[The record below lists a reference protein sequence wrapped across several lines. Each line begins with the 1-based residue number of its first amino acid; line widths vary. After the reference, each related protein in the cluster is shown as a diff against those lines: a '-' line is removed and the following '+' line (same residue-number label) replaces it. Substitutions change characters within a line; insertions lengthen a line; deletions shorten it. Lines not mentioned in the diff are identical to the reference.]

1 MARIVLL
8 GATGYT
14 GRLIAERLAG
24 GPTELVIAGRST
36 QALTALADDL
46 GGGCRTA
53 AVRLDEP
60 TTLTELLDPGDVL
73 VTTVGSFVKYGNVAV
88 SAAVETGAHYLDTT
102 GEAPFVRELFED
114 PDVARAPGVFVTA
127 MGFNYAPG
135 NLAGALAVE
144 RAGADDVDRVDIGYF
159 LTGETQ
165 GELSGGTVA
174 SAAGVLTSPGFT
186 RSDGRLRV
194 ERCGARTR
202 TWDVEGRRVPSM
214 TLGSSEAITLP
225 RGYPWLRTV
234 DVYQGGLGSV
244 TPIVAQVSRLARIPG
259 AARAIGALNGV
270 VARASSG
277 GPDASVRARSGT
289 HVVAVTYSS
298 AGHVLAEVVLRGPNV
313 YDLTADL
320 TAWGAERAAEG
331 AVQDS
336 GPQGPVAAF
345 GLGAL
350 EAGHAAA
357 GMAET
362 RTAERSA
369 SDLTTRPTN
378 H

>member
-24 GPTELVIAGRST
+24 GPTEVVLAGRSP
-36 QALTALADDL
+36 QALATLADDL
-46 GGGCRTA
+46 GGGCKVAT
-53 AVRLDEP
+53 VRLDEP
-60 TTLTELLDPGDVL
+60 GTLTELLVPGDVL
-73 VTTVGSFVKYGNVAV
+73 VTTVGSFVDHGDVAV

-102 GEAPFVRELFED
+102 GEAPFVRRLFDD
-114 PDVARAPGVFVTA
+114 PAVAAASGAFVTA

-144 RAGADDVDRVDIGYF
+144 CAGAAEVDRVDIGYF

-174 SAAGVLTSPGFT
+174 SAAGVLMSPGFT
-186 RSDGRLRV
+186 RGGGNLLV

-225 RGYPWLRTV
+225 LSYPGLEVV

-244 TPIVAQVSRLARIPG
+244 TPIVAQVSRLAVIPG
-259 AARAIGALNGV
+259 AARTIGALNGV
-270 VARASSG
+270 VARGSTG
-277 GPDASVRARSGT
+277 GPDAAVRVRSGT
-289 HVVAVTYSS
+289 HVVAMAYSS
-298 AGHVLAEVVLRGPNV
+298 AGHLLAEVVLRGPNV

-320 TAWGAERAAEG
+320 LAWGAQRAAAG
-331 AVQDS
+331 AVQGS
-336 GPQGPVAAF
+336 GALGPVAAF
-345 GLGAL
+345 GLRAL
-350 EAGHAAA
+350 EEGHAAA
-357 GMAET
+357 GMTEHEG
-362 RTAERSA
+362 RTVS
-369 SDLTTRPTN
+369 
-378 H
+378 

>member
-14 GRLIAERLAG
+14 GRLIAERLVSGTA
-24 GPTELVIAGRST
+24 ELVLAGRSPE
-36 QALTALADDL
+36 ALTALADDV
-46 GGGCRTA
+46 GGGCKFA

-60 TTLTELLDPGDVL
+60 RTLTELLEPGDVL
-73 VTTVGSFVKYGNVAV
+73 VTTVGSFVKYGDVAV

-102 GEAPFVRELFED
+102 GEAPFVRALFED

-135 NLAGALAVE
+135 NLAGALAIE
-144 RAGADDVDRVDIGYF
+144 RAGAADVDRVDIGYF

-165 GELSGGTVA
+165 GELSGGTIA
-174 SAAGVLTSPGFT
+174 SAAGVLMSPGFT
-186 RSDGRLRV
+186 RNDGMLRV

-202 TWDVEGRRVPSM
+202 TWNVEGRRVPSM

-225 RGYPWLRTV
+225 RSYPGLRTV
-234 DVYQGGLGSV
+234 DVYQGGLGSI

-259 AARAIGALNGV
+259 AARVIGALNGI
-270 VARASSG
+270 VAHASSG
-277 GPDASVRARSGT
+277 GPDSAVRSRSGT
-289 HVVAVTYSS
+289 HVVAVTYSP
-298 AGHVLAEVVLRGPNV
+298 AGQVLSDVVLRGPNV

-320 TAWGAERAAEG
+320 AAWGAQQAAEG
-331 AVQDS
+331 MLHGS
-336 GPQGPVAAF
+336 GPLGPVAAF
-345 GLGAL
+345 GLRAL
-350 EAGHAAA
+350 EAGHTAA
-357 GMAET
+357 GMAEY
-362 RTAERSA
+362 
-369 SDLTTRPTN
+369 RPPNARVQPN